1 MKERPLIPAEQ
12 QVAHLAERGVRFDIM
27 SPEAAIAFLRDK
39 NFFFKVKAFAKCFST
54 YRSPVSEGCGRYVN
68 LDFAYLAELTKLDHH
83 LRERILSMTLDIE
96 HYMKVHLNRTMMDDG
111 VDGKEVLGLLFAHE
125 RVRKERMLEERFDP
139 SGSEAAVER
148 MKAIADRLDGVGGNE
163 RATLFLEMLHI
174 AEDQTL
180 GIDPE
185 HLERS
190 VSYLGDSNY
199 TRDLANKYGRREDM
213 YVWNYLELVSF
224 GGIIALYK
232 FYFYDLRRGRSKEAE
247 SVKQLLF
254 PVKALRNAAAHNGNV
269 LNTIG
274 QRLQK
279 PVGSIATAA
288 REELG
293 IDQELVAL
301 TKRFPVIHDFTALV
315 LCFDRIVSDA
325 GARSEKAAGLR
336 TLRERFLEHADYF
349 EKQIE
354 LDRGIR
360 MLGGSHALGSRCHLF
375 GLPIA
380 LQPSISPSP
389 FEPRS
394 DRVGP
399 SSSE

>member
-1 MKERPLIPAEQ
+1 
-12 QVAHLAERGVRFDIM
+12 
-27 SPEAAIAFLRDK
+27 
-39 NFFFKVKAFAKCFST
+39 
-54 YRSPVSEGCGRYVN
+54 
-68 LDFAYLAELTKLDHH
+68 
-83 LRERILSMTLDIE
+83 
-96 HYMKVHLNRTMMDDG
+96 
-111 VDGKEVLGLLFAHE
+111 
-125 RVRKERMLEERFDP
+125 
-139 SGSEAAVER
+139 
-148 MKAIADRLDGVGGNE
+148 
-163 RATLFLEMLHI
+163 
-174 AEDQTL
+174 
-180 GIDPE
+180 
-185 HLERS
+185 
-190 VSYLGDSNY
+190 
-199 TRDLANKYGRREDM
+199 M

-224 GGIIALYK
+224 GGIITLYK
-232 FYFYDLRRGRSKEAE
+232 FYFYDLKKRQSEKAE

-325 GARSEKAAGLR
+325 DARSEKAAGLR

-349 EKQIE
+349 EKQVE

-360 MLGGSHALGSRCHLF
+360 MLGEVMRSGADVISSGSL
-375 GLPIA
+375 
-380 LQPSISPSP
+380 
-389 FEPRS
+389 
-394 DRVGP
+394 
-399 SSSE
+399 

>member
-1 MKERPLIPAEQ
+1 MKDRPLISAER
-12 QVAHLAERGVRFDIM
+12 QVTHLAERGIRFDIM
-27 SPEAAIAFLRDK
+27 GPEDAIAFLRDK
-39 NFFFKVKAFAKCFST
+39 NFFFKVKAFAKCFSR
-54 YRSPVSEGCGRYVN
+54 YQDPALENCGRYVN
-68 LDFAYLAELTKLDHH
+68 LDFAYLAELTRLDHH
-83 LRERILSMTLDIE
+83 LREVVLSMTLDIE
-96 HYMKVHLNRTMMDDG
+96 HYMKVHLNRAMMDDG
-111 VDGKEVLGLLFAHE
+111 TDGKKVLDLLFAHE

-163 RATLFLEMLHI
+163 RAMLFLEMLHI

-180 GIDPE
+180 RIDPE

-199 TRDLANKYGRREDM
+199 TRDLVNKYGKREDM
-213 YVWNYLELVSF
+213 HVWNYLELVSF

-232 FYFYDLRRGRSKEAE
+232 FYFYDLRRGRNKEAE

-269 LNTIG
+269 LDTIG

-315 LCFDRIVSDA
+315 LCFDRIVSETD
-325 GARSEKAAGLR
+325 ARSEKAADLR

-360 MLGGSHALGSRCHLF
+360 MLGEVMRSGADV
-375 GLPIA
+375 
-380 LQPSISPSP
+380 ISPTSL
-389 FEPRS
+389 
-394 DRVGP
+394 
-399 SSSE
+399 

>member
-1 MKERPLIPAEQ
+1 MKDRPLISAER

-27 SPEAAIAFLRDK
+27 GPEDAIVFLRDK
-39 NFFFKVKAFAKCFST
+39 NFFFKVKAFAKCFSR
-54 YRSPVSEGCGRYVN
+54 YRDPASENLGRYVN
-68 LDFAYLAELTKLDHH
+68 LDFAYLAELRRLDHH
-83 LRERILSMTLDIE
+83 LRELVLSMTLDIE

-111 VDGKEVLGLLFAHE
+111 ADGKEVLDLLFAHE
-125 RVRKERMLEERFDP
+125 RKRKERLLEERFDP
-139 SGSEAAVER
+139 QGSSAAIER
-148 MKAIADRLDGVGGNE
+148 VGTIADRLDGADGAE
-163 RATLFLEMLHI
+163 RARLLLELLHI

-190 VSYLGDSNY
+190 ISYLGDSNY

-274 QRLQK
+274 QRLQR
-279 PVGSIATAA
+279 PVGAIAAAA

-293 IDQELVAL
+293 IDHELVAL
-301 TKRFPVIHDFTALV
+301 TRRFPVVHDFTALV
-315 LCFDRIVSDA
+315 LCFDRIVDDA
-325 GARSEKAAGLR
+325 NARSEKAASLCA
-336 TLRERFLEHADYF
+336 LRERLLEHADYF
-349 EKQIE
+349 MKQVE
-354 LDRGIR
+354 LSQGIK
-360 MLGGSHALGSRCHLF
+360 MLSEVMRSGAE
-375 GLPIA
+375 A
-380 LQPSISPSP
+380 IS
-389 FEPRS
+389 
-394 DRVGP
+394 
-399 SSSE
+399 

>member
-1 MKERPLIPAEQ
+1 MKDRPLISAER

-27 SPEAAIAFLRDK
+27 GPEDAIAFLRDK
-39 NFFFKVKAFAKCFST
+39 NFFFKVKAFAKCFSRYWGPT
-54 YRSPVSEGCGRYVN
+54 SENCGRYVN
-68 LDFAYLAELTKLDHH
+68 LDFAYLAELTRLDHH
-83 LRERILSMTLDIE
+83 LREVILSMTLDIE
-96 HYMKVHLNRTMMDDG
+96 HYMKVHLNRAMMDDG
-111 VDGKEVLGLLFAHE
+111 ADGKEVLDLLFAHE
-125 RVRKERMLEERFDP
+125 GERKERLLEERFDP
-139 SGSEAAVER
+139 RRSSAAIER
-148 MKAIADRLDGVGGNE
+148 IGAIADRLGEAD
-163 RATLFLEMLHI
+163 RAEQARLLLELLHI

-190 VSYLGDSNY
+190 ISYLGDSNY

-232 FYFYDLRRGRSKEAE
+232 FYFYELRKGRSEKAE

-279 PVGSIATAA
+279 PVGAIATAA

-293 IDQELVAL
+293 IDRELVAL
-301 TKRFPVIHDFTALV
+301 TRRFPVVHDFTALV
-315 LCFDRIVSDA
+315 LCFDRIVSEAD
-325 GARSEKAAGLR
+325 ARSEKAACLHA
-336 TLRERFLEHADYF
+336 LRERFLEHADYF
-349 EKQIE
+349 KKQVE
-354 LDRGIR
+354 LSEGIK
-360 MLGGSHALGSRCHLF
+360 MLSEVMRSGAE
-375 GLPIA
+375 A
-380 LQPSISPSP
+380 IS
-389 FEPRS
+389 
-394 DRVGP
+394 
-399 SSSE
+399 